1 MNEVTP
7 HTANLPQTTYKPSE
21 IIGIYN
27 SILAKQSVNAQV
39 VYLHGVYLASERQ
52 PYGGYF
58 YDTLRDEDRQEEI
71 TIYLT
76 QQQRESL
83 KMVILKSATK
93 PFSVLIACT
102 CPLITEL
109 SIN

>member
-21 IIGIYN
+21 MIGIFN

-39 VYLHGVYLASERQ
+39 VYLHGVYLASGRQ

-83 KMVILKSATK
+83 KNGNPQIR
-93 PFSVLIACT
+93 
-102 CPLITEL
+102 
-109 SIN
+109 N